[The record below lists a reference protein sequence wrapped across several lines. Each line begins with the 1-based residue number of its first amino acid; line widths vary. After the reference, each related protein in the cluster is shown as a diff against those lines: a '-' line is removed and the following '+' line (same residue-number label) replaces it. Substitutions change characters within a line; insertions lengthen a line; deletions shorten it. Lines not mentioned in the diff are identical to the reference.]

1 VLVVADAGDPATMPC
16 VGLYTGA
23 TSNLVRTDGTFEGL
37 VGLPE
42 NVPLFVAVTGGFTE
56 VPPTGIGQVQQR
68 IGKSIGTTN
77 AFLELGPSVRL
88 T

>member
-1 VLVVADAGDPATMPC
+1 MPC

-23 TSNLVRTDGTFEGL
+23 GSNLVRTDGTFEGL

-42 NVPLFVAVTGGFTE
+42 SVPLFVAVGGGFTD
-56 VPPTGIGQVQQR
+56 VAPSGIGEVQQR

-77 AFLELGPSVRL
+77 AFLELGPSVLL